1 MTAPAISPALPVV
14 RTIADL
20 RVQVRNWRKRGE
32 RIGFV
37 PTMGAL
43 HEGHLSLVKAA
54 KLRCDKIVVSIFVNP
69 TQFGPNEDFDAYPRD
84 EAADLALLAGVK
96 TDLVY
101 LPTVDGMYPPGSQ
114 TIVTV
119 AGITDRLCGAA
130 RPGHFQGVTT
140 VVTKLLLQVLPD
152 AAFFGEK
159 DYQQLKVI
167 TRMAIDL
174 DIPTRIIG
182 VPTVREADGL
192 ALSSR
197 NVYLSVTQRQQ
208 ALALPRTLNALAL
221 LLGDA
226 SDAQA
231 HLTWGIEELLR
242 GGFDSVDYLELCD
255 AENLQPL
262 ARLGRKPARLIAAA
276 RIGKTRL
283 IDNIAVGPV

>member
-1 MTAPAISPALPVV
+1 MENPPLATV

-20 RVQVRNWRKRGE
+20 RARVREWRGQGL

-43 HEGHLSLVKAA
+43 HEGHITLVRTA
-54 KLRCDKIVVSIFVNP
+54 KTRCDKVVVSIFVNP
-69 TQFGPNEDFDAYPRD
+69 TQFGPNEDFDAYPRN
-84 EAADLALLAGVK
+84 EAADLAKLAAAQA
-96 TDLVY
+96 DLAY
-101 LPTVDGMYPPGSQ
+101 LPTVDIMYPPGTS
-114 TIVTV
+114 TTVNVT
-119 AGITDRLCGAA
+119 GLTEGLCGAA

-159 DYQQLKVI
+159 DYQQLKTI
-167 TRMAIDL
+167 TRMARDL
-174 DIPTRIIG
+174 DIPAEIVG

-197 NVYLSVTQRQQ
+197 NVYLSPAQREH
-208 ALALPRTLNALAL
+208 ALAIPRTLQAVAQRLAD
-221 LLGDA
+221 GSA
-226 SDAQA
+226 AAA
-231 HLTWGIEELLR
+231 HLAWGQAELLR

-255 AENLQPL
+255 AEDLTPL
-262 ARLGRKPARLIAAA
+262 SRIGPRPARLIVAA

-283 IDNIAVGPV
+283 LDNIGVG

>member
-1 MTAPAISPALPVV
+1 MENPPLATV

-20 RVQVRNWRKRGE
+20 RARVREWRGQGL

-43 HEGHLSLVKAA
+43 HDGHITLVRTA
-54 KLRCDKIVVSIFVNP
+54 KTRCDKVVVSIFVNP
-69 TQFGPNEDFDAYPRD
+69 TQFGPNEDFDAYPRN
-84 EAADLALLAGVK
+84 EAADLAKLAAAQA
-96 TDLVY
+96 DLAY
-101 LPTVDGMYPPGSQ
+101 LPTVDIMYPPGTS
-114 TIVTV
+114 TTVNVT
-119 AGITDRLCGAA
+119 GLTEGLCGAA

-159 DYQQLKVI
+159 DYQQLKTI
-167 TRMAIDL
+167 TRMVRDL
-174 DIPTRIIG
+174 DIPAEIVG

-197 NVYLSVTQRQQ
+197 NVYLSPAQREH
-208 ALALPRTLNALAL
+208 ALAIPRTLQAVAQRLA
-221 LLGDA
+221 GGADTGP
-226 SDAQA
+226 
-231 HLTWGIEELLR
+231 HLRWGIDELLR

-255 AENLQPL
+255 AEDLTPL
-262 ARLGRKPARLIAAA
+262 THVGARPARLIVAA

-283 IDNIAVGPV
+283 LDNIAVGGAAG